1 MVVLVDQEVTLVVS
15 AVAHLV
21 IGITGQV
28 VAVVGDTQAA
38 QEVTTMAVAEVVA
51 LITGGLHK

>member
-1 MVVLVDQEVTLVVS
+1 MVVLVDQEVTLVDS

-28 VAVVGDTQAA
+28 VAVVEDIQAA
-38 QEVTTMAVAEVVA
+38 QEVTTMAVVAVVA
-51 LITGGLHK
+51 LITVGLHK